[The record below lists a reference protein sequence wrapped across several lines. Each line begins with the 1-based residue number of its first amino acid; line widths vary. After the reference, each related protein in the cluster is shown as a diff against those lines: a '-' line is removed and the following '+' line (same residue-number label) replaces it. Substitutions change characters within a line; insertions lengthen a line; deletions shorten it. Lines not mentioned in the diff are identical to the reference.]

1 MGLECSTR
9 SVLLGP
15 SEPLQPHSLLILFP
29 LTVGWSW
36 RPRLGLGLGLGFGLG
51 PFFVKVGRT
60 LACLDN
66 REAGFSN
73 VPSYHVKHK
82 QQLRLKTPV
91 HLSIWSDTKEKV
103 KKISRN
109 QTVSKVSNIA
119 GCCHTFWSLEQEEAK
134 QIGTKEGHL
143 SETCSL
149 CQLQHPL
156 FPRKLTLTF
165 HTQGKLCKMLF

>member
-1 MGLECSTR
+1 MADHLVWASSVVRAQSC
-9 SVLLGP
+9 SVLQ
-15 SEPLQPHSLLILFP
+15 SHCILLVFWYFFHWQL
-29 LTVGWSW
+29 V
-36 RPRLGLGLGLGFGLG
+36 GLGVQDLDLV
-51 PFFVKVGRT
+51 PFFAKVGRT

-91 HLSIWSDTKEKV
+91 HLFILSDTKEKV

-109 QTVSKVSNIA
+109 QTLSKVSNIT

-156 FPRKLTLTF
+156 FPRNLTLTF
-165 HTQGKLCKMLF
+165 HTRGKLCKMLF